1 MGTEK
6 IENHL
11 QKLKQF
17 QTGKQRV
24 AAEQRVNKAQLDAFL
39 HNLYAEQI
47 AGKVTKEQFRN
58 RLYSVLDNYQSATDA
73 LGRNEAKLEVE
84 RAKLEAQLFE
94 ACQFDTRTL
103 TKEMAVHLTNKTGE
117 LWLPIRYLI
126 KKGTDKIWPREA
138 YAVVQAEALLNIPH
152 IADTITLL
160 KTPYYVSPARYN
172 ITHTEAEYPKI
183 TVYENVDDRAMDYIW
198 DLGSYSFINL
208 ADSSKC
214 NALFNLNRTKNK
226 PFLHIPLSKE
236 GEQILSSFDTE
247 YSMYRNYSAPKISY
261 EHPRAIA
268 TRYIERKVNRRLE
281 NQYQSEQNL
290 INYR

>member
-1 MGTEK
+1 MGTDK

-11 QKLKQF
+11 NKLKQF

-24 AAEQRVNKAQLDAFL
+24 EVEQQVSKAQLDASL

-47 AGKVTKEQFRN
+47 AGKVTKDEFGK
-58 RLYSVLDNYQSATDA
+58 RLYSVLNNFQSTTDT
-73 LGRNEAKLEVE
+73 LSRNEAKIEVE

-103 TKEMAVHLTNKTGE
+103 TKEMAVHLTDKTGDT
-117 LWLPIRYLI
+117 WLPIRYLI
-126 KKGTDKIWPREA
+126 KKGSEKVWPREA
-138 YAVVQAEALLNIPH
+138 YAVVQAEALLNIPN

-160 KTPYYVSPARYN
+160 KTPYYVAPPRYN

-183 TVYENVDDRAMDYIW
+183 TVYENVDERAMNYIW
-198 DLGSYSFINL
+198 DLGSYSFISL
-208 ADSSKC
+208 ADSSKF

-226 PFLHIPLSKE
+226 PFLHLPLSKD
-236 GEQILSSFDTE
+236 GEKILADFDTE
-247 YSMYRNYSAPKISY
+247 YDLYRNYRAPRIEY

-281 NQYQSEQNL
+281 YQYQTEQNL
-290 INYR
+290 ANYR